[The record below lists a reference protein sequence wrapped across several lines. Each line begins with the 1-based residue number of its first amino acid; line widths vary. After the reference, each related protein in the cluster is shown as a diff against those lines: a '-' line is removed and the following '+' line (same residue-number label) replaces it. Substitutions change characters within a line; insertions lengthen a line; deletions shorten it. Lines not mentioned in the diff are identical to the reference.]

1 MRFPFHYSFTNG
13 FTPCVD
19 GWWGPSILRERDTYI
34 VVCLDTY
41 IVVCLEYISAAAALF
56 PFLPHTI
63 PMFVQESATER
74 ADESLGV
81 QFEWL
86 DVTGMYPKYDRR
98 VQISSLYSEEQR
110 VCICFLLCSQSLW
123 LFRERV
129 VSTEHFPANAGGFC
143 EHLPCLT
150 LLCHLLKD

>member
-1 MRFPFHYSFTNG
+1 M
-13 FTPCVD
+13 
-19 GWWGPSILRERDTYI
+19 LRER
-34 VVCLDTY
+34 DTY

-86 DVTGMYPKYDRR
+86 DVTGMYPKYHRR

-110 VCICFLLCSQSLW
+110 VCICFLLCSQSL
-123 LFRERV
+123 
-129 VSTEHFPANAGGFC
+129 
-143 EHLPCLT
+143 
-150 LLCHLLKD
+150 

>member
-1 MRFPFHYSFTNG
+1 MRLNLLLI
-13 FTPCVD
+13 CVC
-19 GWWGPSILRERDTYI
+19 GWSGPSALRNIWYALVAI
-34 VVCLDTY
+34 SFVCTWFP
-41 IVVCLEYISAAAALF
+41 CLWYTTARFWYEVATSGWSDPNTRVLISRPFCMWTSAFSKSPFPVYTAPMLINDAA
-56 PFLPHTI
+56 TC
-63 PMFVQESATER
+63 V
-74 ADESLGV
+74 SLGV

-129 VSTEHFPANAGGFC
+129 VST
-143 EHLPCLT
+143 
-150 LLCHLLKD
+150 

>member
-1 MRFPFHYSFTNG
+1 MRSWHPKIYG
-13 FTPCVD
+13 
-19 GWWGPSILRERDTYI
+19 
-34 VVCLDTY
+34 
-41 IVVCLEYISAAAALF
+41 VCLEYISAAAALF
-56 PFLPHTI
+56 PFLPYTI

-110 VCICFLLCSQSLW
+110 VCICFLLCSQSL
-123 LFRERV
+123 
-129 VSTEHFPANAGGFC
+129 
-143 EHLPCLT
+143 
-150 LLCHLLKD
+150 